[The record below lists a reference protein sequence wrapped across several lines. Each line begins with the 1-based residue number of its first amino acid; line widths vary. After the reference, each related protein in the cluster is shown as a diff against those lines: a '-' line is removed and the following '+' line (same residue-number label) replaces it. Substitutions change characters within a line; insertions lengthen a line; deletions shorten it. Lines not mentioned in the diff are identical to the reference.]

1 MSADDSGSILRAI
14 EVEQALLGCVLFDA
28 ETSLLCAADRGLKP
42 SHLVDRRHRL
52 VLAAAMDLHAQRQ
65 PVDVVTAFETL
76 RERAHHEEVG
86 GLQYLHEL
94 SACVPSA
101 ANVGRHVDVVID
113 RATRRA
119 MVTASEE
126 AIEIAQAP
134 GEPAELLDRIQSLFT
149 AVQVGRADSAPRLL
163 ADIMRGRCDRYTAL
177 ADGSAEP
184 GVSTGLDVLDNAL
197 GGGIRPGML
206 MNIGARPSTGKTAL
220 MLQIAQH
227 VAAQGHPVLVF
238 SMEMRAEDLADRAVA
253 NLGRVSMGRLAAGRF
268 DDGDWARVVDAMEL
282 ARRMPLH
289 IDDRPAL
296 SLLAIRSAA
305 MRLRQQAGGLALVAV
320 DYLQLAA
327 ATGNFTTRHHA
338 VEAVSR
344 GMKSLAKEL
353 GCAVLLLSQLTRDSE
368 KGGEPELSHLKESGA
383 IEEDSDVA
391 LLLHATGRQ
400 APEGGDLL
408 LCKVAKNRQGR
419 RGRFALAFD
428 GQTQRLIVSRGDVS
442 ARGAAA

>member
-1 MSADDSGSILRAI
+1 MLQAI
-14 EVEQALLGCVLFDA
+14 ETEQALLGCVLLDA
-28 ETSLLCAADRGLKP
+28 EAALLRAADRGLKP

-52 VLAAAMDLHAQRQ
+52 VLAAAMELHAQRR
-65 PVDVVTAFETL
+65 PVDVVTVFETL
-76 RERAHHEEVG
+76 RERGQHEEVG
-86 GLQYLHEL
+86 GLQHLHEL
-94 SACVPSA
+94 SACVLSA

-119 MVTASEE
+119 MVTAAEE
-126 AIEIAQAP
+126 AIEVAQGP

-163 ADIMRGRCDRYTAL
+163 ADIMQARSDRYAAL

-184 GVSTGLDVLDNAL
+184 GVSTGLDVLDSAL

-220 MLQIAQH
+220 MLQIAQN

-238 SMEMRAEDLADRAVA
+238 SMEMRGEDLADRAVA
-253 NLGRVSMGRLAAGRF
+253 NLGRVSMTRLAAGRF
-268 DDGDWARVVDAMEL
+268 DDGDWSRVVDAMEL

-305 MRLRQQAGGLALVAV
+305 MRLRQHAGGLALVCV
-320 DYLQLAA
+320 DFLQLAA
-327 ATGNFTTRHHA
+327 AAGSFATRHHGI
-338 VEAVSR
+338 EQISR

-353 GCAVLLLSQLTRDSE
+353 GCCVLLLSQLNREAE
-368 KGGEPELSHLKESGA
+368 KSEPELLHLKESGSA
-383 IEEDSDVA
+383 EEDADVA